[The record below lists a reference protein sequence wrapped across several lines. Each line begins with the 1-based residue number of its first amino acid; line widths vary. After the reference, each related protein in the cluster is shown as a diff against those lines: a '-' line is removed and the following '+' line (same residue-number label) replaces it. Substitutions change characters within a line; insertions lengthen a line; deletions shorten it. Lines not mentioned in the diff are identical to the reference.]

1 MIIYYNELSTV
12 SLCILNLIFKG
23 NLAPFDKNNL
33 ALKAILCIILK
44 VLSLSKSSGYYIH
57 ILVIKVVLFSIV
69 IDVHKT

>member
-1 MIIYYNELSTV
+1 MIVDDNELSTV

-23 NLAPFDKNNL
+23 NLASFDKNNL

-44 VLSLSKSSGYYIH
+44 VFSLSKSSGYYIH
-57 ILVIKVVLFSIV
+57 IIIIKVVLFSIV